1 MSDRGFVIIDRK
13 IEDWR
18 YWDNLT
24 LTGFWLHLLI
34 KANWK
39 EAAWRFG
46 EHVGRGEMITSIGN
60 LAAECGTSRSQIYR
74 MLKKLEAEHQI
85 ELRPKQRYT
94 LIKVL
99 NYEVYQDFANGLRNI
114 AGTTDGTTLGTTD
127 GTTGG
132 TSVVHNR
139 TKKQINKETKE
150 QYISGE
156 TPEDY
161 SETDSVIDYL
171 NLVTGQK
178 YKYSKTS
185 RKHIHA
191 RLSEGFTVEDCK
203 SVIDKKTREWIGTD
217 MMKYLNPET
226 LFAGKFEKYLNQ
238 IETPRK
244 RDLDDI
250 LMEEHFKNEQRRDS
264 EDSEDDQFGFS
275 KINWD

>member
-1 MSDRGFVIIDRK
+1 MSGNGFIVIDRA
-13 IEDWR
+13 INDWKWR
-18 YWDNLT
+18 DNSVALG
-24 LTGFWLHLLI
+24 LWLHILLS
-34 KANWK
+34 ANWK
-39 EAAWRFG
+39 DGWFSGHHIPRGSFATSMRRMSEETALSEKTIRKWLKRF
-46 EHVGRGEMITSIGN
+46 EED
-60 LAAECGTSRSQIYR
+60 
-74 MLKKLEAEHQI
+74 KQI
-85 ELRPKQRYT
+85 ELRGMNRFT
-94 LIKVL
+94 IIKVI
-99 NYEVYQDFANGLRNI
+99 NYAKYQDYTSENETERSELRYEPRFEQRSELRSEQRL
-114 AGTTDGTTLGTTD
+114 D
-127 GTTGG
+127 
-132 TSVVHNR
+132 NR
-139 TKKQINKETKE
+139 TNKQINKETKE

-226 LFAGKFEKYLNQ
+226 LFSGEFEKYLNQ

>member
-1 MSDRGFVIIDRK
+1 MRRMSEETALSEKTIRK
-13 IEDWR
+13 WLKRFEED
-18 YWDNLT
+18 
-24 LTGFWLHLLI
+24 
-34 KANWK
+34 K
-39 EAAWRFG
+39 
-46 EHVGRGEMITSIGN
+46 
-60 LAAECGTSRSQIYR
+60 
-74 MLKKLEAEHQI
+74 QI
-85 ELRPKQRYT
+85 ELRGMNRFT
-94 LIKVL
+94 IIKVI
-99 NYEVYQDFANGLRNI
+99 NYAKYQDYTSENETERSELRYEQRFEQRSE
-114 AGTTDGTTLGTTD
+114 LGSEQRLD
-127 GTTGG
+127 
-132 TSVVHNR
+132 NR
-139 TKKQINKETKE
+139 TNKQINKETKE

-244 RDLDDI
+244 RDIDDI

>member
-1 MSDRGFVIIDRK
+1 MSGKGFIVIDRA
-13 IEDWR
+13 INDWKWR
-18 YWDNLT
+18 DNSVALG
-24 LTGFWLHLLI
+24 LWLHILLS
-34 KANWK
+34 ANWK
-39 EAAWRFG
+39 DGWFSGHHIPRGSFATSMRRMSEETALSEKTIRKWLKRF
-46 EHVGRGEMITSIGN
+46 EED
-60 LAAECGTSRSQIYR
+60 
-74 MLKKLEAEHQI
+74 KQI
-85 ELRPKQRYT
+85 ELRGMNRFT
-94 LIKVL
+94 IIKVI
-99 NYEVYQDFANGLRNI
+99 NYAKYQDYISENETERSELRYEPRFEQRSE
-114 AGTTDGTTLGTTD
+114 LGSEQRLD
-127 GTTGG
+127 
-132 TSVVHNR
+132 NR
-139 TKKQINKETKE
+139 TNKQINKETKE